1 VINRRRRLFARGLP
15 RRSVAQLGGDHET
28 ANHGQGLTGPCHIRS
43 TAAENPASLFISL
56 AS

>member
-28 ANHGQGLTGPCHIRS
+28 ANHGQGLTGPCHIRRVARKKPRS
-43 TAAENPASLFISL
+43 AA
-56 AS
+56 